1 MLTETSLVE
10 LETVWEQDWDESGG
24 NAAATAGAKKGDA
37 TGKETPHLLNL
48 ELFYGPPQHKGA
60 GDTSPVMDSDSTKAS
75 F

>member
-1 MLTETSLVE
+1 LTYFFFVLFGSLQNMLTETSLVE

-24 NAAATAGAKKGDA
+24 N
-37 TGKETPHLLNL
+37 ETPHLLNL